1 MPQDALD
8 DLRVVDQRH
17 GAHLVM
23 TLGCHGTQKR
33 INFPDL
39 LDQA

>member
-8 DLRVVDQRH
+8 DLSVVDQRH
-17 GAHLVM
+17 DARLVVSR
-23 TLGCHGTQKR
+23 GTKKR

-39 LDQA
+39 LDHA